1 MNQIFNIKRFL
12 RYTRFIL
19 SMNRWYY
26 GIVLVLFIIPATLLV
41 MFRVDLGD
49 NVAMRLI
56 GAPTL
61 MFSIVP
67 FVFNTKYGGL
77 ARQIGVPASW
87 LEKFLIESAV
97 KFSPIAI
104 PWGIHAVG
112 CAAGVNGI
120 SGYFTDGLGIPNIVE
135 LMLWALLFGL
145 ICVLDSGKQGQN
157 LSGVKMVSAN
167 WFMAI
172 CIGALQ
178 GTNIGAV
185 PFIHGFSKFSPI
197 TTNIVILLDAAL
209 FITIFL
215 LYRRRRVK

>member
-1 MNQIFNIKRFL
+1 MNQTFNLKRFL

-26 GIVLVLFIIPATLLV
+26 GIVFVLFIIPATLLV
-41 MFRVDLGD
+41 MFRVDFDD

-56 GAPTL
+56 GAPTI

-67 FVFNTKYGGL
+67 FVFNTKFGGL
-77 ARQIGVPASW
+77 ARQLAVPASW
-87 LEKFLIESAV
+87 LEKFLIEIV
-97 KFSPIAI
+97 VRFSPIAI

-112 CAAGVNGI
+112 CVAGVNGI
-120 SGYFTDGLGIPNIVE
+120 SGYFTDGLGVPNIVE
-135 LMLWALLFGL
+135 LTLWALIFA
-145 ICVLDSGKQGQN
+145 IVCVFDSGKLGKTM
-157 LSGVKMVSAN
+157 LGASVVSAN
-167 WFMAI
+167 WGLAI
-172 CIGALQ
+172 CVGATG
-178 GTNIGAV
+178 GTSIAAV

-197 TTNIVILLDAAL
+197 TTNIEILLDAAL